1 MSGSQY
7 QPNCVTEMK
16 RIWNYF
22 RPNNPLKSTL
32 MISSNSD
39 HLILKLIK
47 LWRHV
52 IVQSFCSFWFGDDEK
67 NKVLS
72 FRNQQLVGCKT
83 SLVSGGHGEG
93 GSSPPKQMNRIQIKD
108 IRVEKSFSFF
118 SLVHFSWLNVY
129 IEDLER
135 NEMITQFHSN
145 NPQENFLSFSTL
157 AKSEHEHIRNRFLKT
172 CRISFRPQAGVWDE
186 THTESNRHKNNEKS
200 TSFT

>member
-1 MSGSQY
+1 MWLFSLSVAFDLETMRRIKFY
-7 QPNCVTEMK
+7 RFVT
-16 RIWNYF
+16 
-22 RPNNPLKSTL
+22 
-32 MISSNSD
+32 SNLLAAKPPSYPVGMGRVV
-39 HLILKLIK
+39 ILP
-47 LWRHV
+47 
-52 IVQSFCSFWFGDDEK
+52 
-67 NKVLS
+67 
-72 FRNQQLVGCKT
+72 RNRL
-83 SLVSGGHGEG
+83 
-93 GSSPPKQMNRIQIKD
+93 NRIQIKD

-186 THTESNRHKNNEKS
+186 THTESNRHKNNDKS